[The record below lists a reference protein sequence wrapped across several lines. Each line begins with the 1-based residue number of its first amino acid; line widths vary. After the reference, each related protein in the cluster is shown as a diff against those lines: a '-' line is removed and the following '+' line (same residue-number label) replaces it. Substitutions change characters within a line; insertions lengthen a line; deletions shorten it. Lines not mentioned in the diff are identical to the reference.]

1 MAPRSTAGC
10 YTCKRRKKKC
20 DETQP
25 QCLRCIHSR
34 RECEGYA
41 PLESPDSRGVM
52 RRAKTGLAGAA
63 PPRHQSSA
71 PDSLEQQPRSRL
83 PASTSTPG
91 HSDSLTPPIYPDPS
105 LSPWATTD
113 DPVSFLPTKTTCYPS
128 NTASTSTPPV
138 RELSTGLPTPPF
150 APLGRPN
157 VSGSTILSYPL
168 NSGDNLPDRHTQD
181 VMPFQIQRWP
191 EPYQSTARNLP
202 CGSISEVGEGD
213 SSEDDPDEVKQELYS
228 IPIPDPNTTE
238 NTLPFILQCYARW
251 INLAAFE
258 PEKAA
263 NPIRE
268 SVVNKFMRSPE
279 ERPRI
284 VLLANVIGSLGKSI
298 KPNSKVTTLVAH
310 LSSEAYRNIDNFLSD
325 KSSNDSETDR
335 QKALDA
341 LDLVMEVI
349 LIQRYSHTM
358 FDVVKFMEAV
368 APVFRRACPE
378 PMNQYVNL
386 PRAVMSPKINIR
398 HFAASDVIVCA
409 TTGRPMLFRYDMT
422 CPPDIL
428 ECISDGRYGMQ
439 WLHGIPDQYIIIL
452 AHINVLAE
460 ELVLGATV
468 SPHCVAEI
476 ETQIQQ
482 VEVWTDDSAD
492 PVSTIWRFTVRQCW
506 RMTAYVYLYM
516 VLCRARTDDP
526 RVLESVNGFVR
537 LMNIV
542 KSARNPDAFL
552 YIPMII
558 VGAAAYRKQDREVI
572 RSRMLGLQECINPG
586 SCGYDALHILLDL
599 WARTDGENRAADWH
613 DFRVSAFRI
622 MGV

>member
-71 PDSLEQQPRSRL
+71 PDSLEPQSRSNL
-83 PASTSTPG
+83 PTSTSTPG
-91 HSDSLTPPIYPDPS
+91 HSDSLTPPIYPDAS
-105 LSPWATTD
+105 LSPWATTN
-113 DPVSFLPTKTTCYPS
+113 DPVSFLPTKTICYPN

-150 APLGRPN
+150 APLDRPN

-168 NSGDNLPDRHTQD
+168 NSDDNLPDRHTQD
-181 VMPFQIQRWP
+181 VMPVQIQRWL
-191 EPYQSTARNLP
+191 EPYQSMARNLP
-202 CGSISEVGEGD
+202 CGSISEVEEGD
-213 SSEDDPDEVKQELYS
+213 SSEGDPDEVKQELYS
-228 IPIPDPNTTE
+228 IPIPDSNTTD

-251 INLAAFE
+251 INLAVFE

-263 NPIRE
+263 NPIGE

-284 VLLANVIGSLGKSI
+284 ILLANVIGSLGKSI
-298 KPNSKVTTLVAH
+298 KPNSKITTLVAH
-310 LSSEAYRNIDNFLSD
+310 LSSEAYRNIDNFLSN
-325 KSSNDSETDR
+325 KPSNDSETDR

-349 LIQRYSHTM
+349 LIQRYSRTM

-398 HFAASDVIVCA
+398 HFATSDVIVCA

-452 AHINVLAE
+452 ARINVLAE

-476 ETQIQQ
+476 ENQIQQ